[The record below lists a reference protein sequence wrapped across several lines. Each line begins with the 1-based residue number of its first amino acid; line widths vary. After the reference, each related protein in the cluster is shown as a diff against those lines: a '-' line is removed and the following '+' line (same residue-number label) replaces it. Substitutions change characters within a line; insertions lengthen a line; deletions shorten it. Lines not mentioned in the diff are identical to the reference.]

1 MMLKIGG
8 KCKVDSHVHL
18 YSPVSLLDNLVFGAG
33 LLYLFTCQVVLLNC
47 LITELHFKQ
56 T

>member
-1 MMLKIGG
+1 M
-8 KCKVDSHVHL
+8 DSHVHL
-18 YSPVSLLDNLVFGAG
+18 YSPVSLLDNLFFGAG
-33 LLYLFTCQVVLLNC
+33 PLQLFTCLVVLLNC

>member
-1 MMLKIGG
+1 M
-8 KCKVDSHVHL
+8 DSHAVHF
-18 YSPVSLLDNLVFGAG
+18 SPVSLLDNLVFDAG
-33 LLYLFTCQVVLLNC
+33 RLHLFTCLVVLHNC